1 MHRVEWPKNFTVS
14 EKRAWTPD
22 VVMSRTE
29 KRYQD
34 SLSHVV
40 YIRDSILCRRDITGE
55 FTMGIGL
62 DLFAKVSMQ
71 GGGTKSRILWVRFL
85 QTSTSSIMTEQVIS
99 RIYFSPSK

>member
-29 KRYQD
+29 KHYQD

-40 YIRDSILCRRDITGE
+40 YIRDITGE
-55 FTMGIGL
+55 FTMGIGI

-71 GGGTKSRILWVRFL
+71 RGEGTRVFCG
-85 QTSTSSIMTEQVIS
+85 
-99 RIYFSPSK
+99 

>member
-1 MHRVEWPKNFTVS
+1 MHRDEWPKNFTVS
-14 EKRAWTPD
+14 EKRGGAWTPD

-40 YIRDSILCRRDITGE
+40 YIRDSVLCRRDITGE

-71 GGGTKSRILWVRFL
+71 GGEGNRVFCG
-85 QTSTSSIMTEQVIS
+85 
-99 RIYFSPSK
+99 

>member
-1 MHRVEWPKNFTVS
+1 MNFTVS

-40 YIRDSILCRRDITGE
+40 YILRDITGE
-55 FTMGIGL
+55 FTMGIGI

-71 GGGTKSRILWVRFL
+71 RGEGNRVFCG
-85 QTSTSSIMTEQVIS
+85 
-99 RIYFSPSK
+99 